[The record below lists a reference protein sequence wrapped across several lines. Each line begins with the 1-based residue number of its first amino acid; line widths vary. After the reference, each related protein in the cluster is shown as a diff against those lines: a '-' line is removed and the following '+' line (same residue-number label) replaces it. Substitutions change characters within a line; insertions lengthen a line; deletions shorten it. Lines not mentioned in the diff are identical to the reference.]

1 MSERVTLLI
10 GDCRETLR
18 TLPDAS
24 AVPRPGSCSLARR
37 SRRLKR

>member
-24 AVPRPGSCSLARR
+24 AVPRPGAVHWHGGRAG
-37 SRRLKR
+37 